1 MVSFLIWN
9 LAQQKSQSE
18 FGIQKNICNDKVR
31 KLYRINLYL
40 NNSMLKDIG
49 FWY

>member
-1 MVSFLIWN
+1 MDSFLIWN

-18 FGIQKNICNDKVR
+18 FGNQKNICNDKVR

-40 NNSMLKDIG
+40 KNSMLKDIG

>member
-31 KLYRINLYL
+31 KLYRIKKNKK
-40 NNSMLKDIG
+40 NSMLKDIG

>member
-9 LAQQKSQSE
+9 WAQQKSQSE
-18 FGIQKNICNDKVR
+18 FGIQKHICNDKVR
-31 KLYRINLYL
+31 KLYRINRYL
-40 NNSMLKDIG
+40 KNSMLKDIG

>member
-1 MVSFLIWN
+1 MDSFLIWN

-40 NNSMLKDIG
+40 NSMLKDIG